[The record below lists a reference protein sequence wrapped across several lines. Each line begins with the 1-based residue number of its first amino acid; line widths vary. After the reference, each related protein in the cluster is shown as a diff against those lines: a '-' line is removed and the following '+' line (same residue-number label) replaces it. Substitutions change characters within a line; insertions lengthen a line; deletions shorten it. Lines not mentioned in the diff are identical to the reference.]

1 MCTLL
6 LAQAMCSRQ
15 IEVCT
20 KAFQGLLYITKASAC
35 ETLYKIHWRIYI
47 PGRNREAPGE

>member
-35 ETLYKIHWRIYI
+35 ENPVQDPLADLYS
-47 PGRNREAPGE
+47 GEE

>member
-6 LAQAMCSRQ
+6 LLAQSMCSRQ

-20 KAFQGLLYITKASAC
+20 KAFQGLSYLHHEGQCVRYPVQDPLADLYS
-35 ETLYKIHWRIYI
+35 
-47 PGRNREAPGE
+47 GEE